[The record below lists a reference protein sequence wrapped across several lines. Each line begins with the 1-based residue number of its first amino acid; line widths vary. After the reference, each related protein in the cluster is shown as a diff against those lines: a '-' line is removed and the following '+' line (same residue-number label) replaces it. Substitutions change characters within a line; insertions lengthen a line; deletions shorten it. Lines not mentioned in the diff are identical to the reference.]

1 MVVVRASGPDGASLV
16 RSRPRRR
23 WVGASIAGHTGTR
36 HVCRVTAPVM
46 IMVPRQRQGDR
57 QSITCLLLSTVTAR
71 AGAVVASRRPA
82 AASST

>member
-57 QSITCLLLSTVTAR
+57 QSITRRVDLLLLARRELASITATT
-71 AGAVVASRRPA
+71 AY
-82 AASST
+82 SS